1 MQVGLAKFLHDKN
14 SYLLLPNFMQRK
26 RDHFINLMQST
37 KFKLLNSS
45 GSYFICGTY
54 DDISDEAD
62 KDFSIRITKEYGVTT
77 IPVSV
82 FYRAGTDNKV
92 VRFCFAKRE
101 ETLDEAVE
109 RLATIS

>member
-1 MQVGLAKFLHDKN
+1 MQK
-14 SYLLLPNFMQRK
+14 K
-26 RDHFINLMQST
+26 RDHFIKLMQAT

-54 DDISDEAD
+54 DHISDEAD

-92 VRFCFAKRE
+92 VRFCFAKKE
-101 ETLDEAVE
+101 ETLDAAVE